1 LHQPNEDHFHKPET
15 SEPKYFLSKQYKLS
29 LGGLVFSI
37 SSRSDLELT
46 VPKPYEAFLVSG
58 GKPDILLE
66 SEYGK
71 VPSVRLDEKL
81 FQTDGMWGLYKS
93 GRRFVFHFQ
102 SPEIEN
108 TPHRMAVIEP
118 DYNSGKIYT
127 RIKDS
132 GREDCYN
139 PLNYPLD
146 EILTLSMLTRYH
158 GMIVHACGMIW
169 DGQGLLFI
177 GTSGA
182 GKTTL
187 AELFRGKS
195 GITLLSDDRIII
207 RNIDGGYNIYGSPW
221 HGNAQIAS
229 PLKAPLKKVFFIKHD
244 DRNRLTELKPIDA
257 ISRFIVRCFPT
268 FWEAEGMN
276 NTLDLS
282 ERLSSD
288 ILCYE
293 LGFVPDKSIVDFIG
307 NEA

>member
-1 LHQPNEDHFHKPET
+1 LHQPNGDHYRKPET
-15 SEPKYFLSKQYKLS
+15 SKLTPFLSKQYKLS
-29 LGGLVFSI
+29 LGGMVFSL
-37 SSRSDLELT
+37 SSNSDLDLT

-58 GKPDILLE
+58 GKPDIFLT
-66 SEYGK
+66 SEYGT
-71 VPSVRLDEKL
+71 VPSIQLDESL
-81 FQTDGMWGLYKS
+81 FQTDGMWSLYKS
-93 GRRFVFHFQ
+93 NHRFVFHFQ

-108 TPHRMAVIEP
+108 TPHRLAVIEP

-158 GMIVHACGMIW
+158 GMIVHACGMIY
-169 DGQGLLFI
+169 DEQGLLFI

-207 RNIDGGYNIYGSPW
+207 RNIDGGYYIYGSPW

-229 PLKAPLKKVFFIKHD
+229 PMKSPLKKVFFIKHD
-244 DRNRLTELKPIDA
+244 VRNRLTELRPIDA
-257 ISRFIVRCFPT
+257 VSRFIVRSFPT
-268 FWEAEGMN
+268 FWEAEGMR

-282 ERLSSD
+282 EQLSSN
-288 ILCYE
+288 IPCYE
-293 LGFVPDKSIVDFIG
+293 LGFVPDQSIVDFIG